1 MNGNARVIEKLRE
14 CFEKHGDA
22 DLESAEDI
30 FAVAGLLKLFL
41 RELPE
46 SVIPESM
53 TSKFVHCQEGKSR
66 YRTGLQGEISAFFT

>member
-1 MNGNARVIEKLRE
+1 MNGNSRVVEKLKD

-30 FAVAGLLKLFL
+30 FSVAGLLKLFL

-46 SVIPESM
+46 AVVPEHM
-53 TSKFVHCQEGKSR
+53 TSHFVKCQ
-66 YRTGLQGEISAFFT
+66 QG